1 MTDVGLKERIVYQI
15 WVRKESRQLTKK
27 GQVTLALNPTWNKLS
42 LPSESATPNLL
53 PCWENLSLVTL
64 AKVPE
69 GLGVATGC
77 WWPHSHKC
85 TDPSVP
91 PVKSDKLIKLHPH
104 FKNVWNLHRG
114 NKGCEVIRRTPSIL
128 CLTT

>member
-1 MTDVGLKERIVYQI
+1 MTDVGLKEQIIYQI
-15 WVRKESRQLTKK
+15 RLERKAGKLTKK

-77 WWPHSHKC
+77 
-85 TDPSVP
+85 
-91 PVKSDKLIKLHPH
+91 
-104 FKNVWNLHRG
+104 
-114 NKGCEVIRRTPSIL
+114 
-128 CLTT
+128 